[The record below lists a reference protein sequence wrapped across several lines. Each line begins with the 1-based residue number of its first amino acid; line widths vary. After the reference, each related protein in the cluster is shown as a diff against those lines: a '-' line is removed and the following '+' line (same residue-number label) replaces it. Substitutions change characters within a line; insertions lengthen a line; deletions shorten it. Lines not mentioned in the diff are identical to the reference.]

1 MCFGGGSSQPSST
14 STTVVSNNSAPWGPQ
29 GTQLQH
35 ILSEGR
41 RLYDEGAR
49 TPIPFSPQS
58 EQALSMVENRALAGN
73 PAMQAAQGQLTDT
86 IDGSFLSAGNP
97 HFQAMADRAMQPL
110 VRNFQNA
117 VAPGIDSAFS
127 RAGRLGSGAYAN
139 ARNTAEETLAQEM
152 GSLSGALA
160 YQNYGN
166 ERTAQQRAMA
176 MAPQFAAQDYADAQ
190 ALSGVGAARES
201 LAERQAMSD
210 YEHLARFLGI
220 SGGNYG
226 SASTSTQT
234 APVYSNPASSFLGG
248 AIGGGSLGYQ
258 IGGPWGAGIGAVG
271 GGLLGLF

>member
-1 MCFGGGSSQPSST
+1 MCFGGSSSPST

-29 GTQLQH
+29 GTQLEH

-58 EQALSMVENRALAGN
+58 EQALRMTEDRALAGN
-73 PAMQAAQGQLTDT
+73 PAMQAAQGQLLGT

-97 HFQAMADRAMQPL
+97 HFQAMADRAVQPL
-110 VRNFQNA
+110 VRNFTNA

-139 ARNTAEETLAQEM
+139 ARNTAEETLAEEM
-152 GSLSGALA
+152 GSLTGALA
-160 YQNYGN
+160 YRNYQD
-166 ERTAQQRAMA
+166 ERTAQQRAQA
-176 MAPQFAAQDYADAQ
+176 MAPQFAAQDYQDAQ
-190 ALSGVGAARES
+190 QLAGVGAAREN

-234 APVYSNPASSFLGG
+234 APVYSNPAASFLGG
-248 AIGGGSLGYQ
+248 AIGGGGLGYQ
-258 IGGPWGAGIGAVG
+258 IGGPWGAGIGAIG

>member
-1 MCFGGGSSQPSST
+1 MCFGGSSQPSSH
-14 STTVVSNNSAPWGPQ
+14 STTVVSSNNAPWGPQ

-49 TPIPFSPQS
+49 TPIPFAPQS
-58 EQALSMVENRALAGN
+58 EQALRMTEDRALAGN
-73 PAMQAAQGQLTDT
+73 PAMQAAQGQLADT
-86 IDGSFLSAGNP
+86 INGTFLSAGNP
-97 HFQAMADRAMQPL
+97 YFQAMADRAVRPL

-127 RAGRLGSGAYAN
+127 QAGRLGSGAYAN
-139 ARNTAEETLAQEM
+139 ARNTAEETLAEEM
-152 GSLSGALA
+152 GSLTGALA
-160 YQNYGN
+160 YKNYGD
-166 ERTAQQRAMA
+166 ERTAQQRAIA
-176 MAPQFAAQDYADAQ
+176 MAPQFAAQDYQDAQ
-190 ALSGVGAARES
+190 QLAGVGAARES

-220 SGGNYG
+220 TGGNYG

-234 APVYSNPASSFLGG
+234 APIYSNPAASFLGG
-248 AIGGGSLGYQ
+248 SLAGGGLGYQ